1 MARHADLALIEI
13 AGQIRSTAA
22 DLVRAAQI
30 RSPDQDAFAEASTE
44 ELLADA
50 PDTPAGDSPPAPRDA

>member
-30 RSPDQDAFAEASTE
+30 RTPDEDAFAEASTE
-44 ELLADA
+44 ELLADG
-50 PDTPAGDSPPAPRDA
+50 PDTPPATRGP